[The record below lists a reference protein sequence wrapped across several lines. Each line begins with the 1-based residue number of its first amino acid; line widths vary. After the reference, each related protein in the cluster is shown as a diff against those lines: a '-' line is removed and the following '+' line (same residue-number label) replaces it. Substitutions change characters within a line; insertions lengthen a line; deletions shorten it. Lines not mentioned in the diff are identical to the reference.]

1 MERVPAD
8 GRKAMPSVD
17 FSHLSPQE
25 RLDLI
30 GDLWD
35 SLDDADIPV
44 PPELRAELDRRTAA
58 FPETRKQAVPWAAVR
73 AKLRP
78 GAS

>member
-1 MERVPAD
+1 
-8 GRKAMPSVD
+8 MPSID

-35 SLDDADIPV
+35 SLDADDVPVPADLKAELERRNAAFDADRS
-44 PPELRAELDRRTAA
+44 RAASWE
-58 FPETRKQAVPWAAVR
+58 EVR
-73 AKLRP
+73 AKLR
-78 GAS
+78 SCRS